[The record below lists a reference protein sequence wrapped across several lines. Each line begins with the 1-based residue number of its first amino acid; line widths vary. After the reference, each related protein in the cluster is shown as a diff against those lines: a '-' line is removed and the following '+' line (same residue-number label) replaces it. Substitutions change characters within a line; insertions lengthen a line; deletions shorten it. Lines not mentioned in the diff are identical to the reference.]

1 MIGRVVDALGNPI
14 DGLGSINSKEKY
26 PIERVAT

>member
-1 MIGRVVDALGNPI
+1 MVGRVVDALGNPI
-14 DGLGSINSKEKY
+14 DGLGEIKSTEKY